1 VVESTR
7 GRTGTPA
14 GVRTSDPGWAKGLR
28 VQVAGS
34 GVVAHAGVVVPRL
47 LADRVGLTDQLRQV
61 LARAGFAPGRDR
73 GQVLV
78 DGMCAL
84 AAGATC
90 ASDVEA
96 LTRAQEIFGPGG
108 GASDTTFGRVL
119 GEFASCL
126 DGDGLPARRL
136 AKALAQVRARAWSW
150 IVAGND
156 GLLPPVRVGGAPLV
170 RPGTGDSPALAIT
183 VVRVDA
189 TVIDAAA
196 LKPGVSPHYKHGIGY
211 HPLSAWCTNIGDAL
225 AVMQRTGNAGSFTGI
240 DHVKVLEHALAQI
253 PPGHRRD
260 VLVTID
266 GAGASH
272 EVIDHLTARNTARRP
287 DASYDRRGRRIEYST
302 GWPVDARTRSGIER
316 LREQDWGPALHADGR
331 LDPGA
336 QVAELTG
343 ILRTGIGGDEL
354 EGWPADLRVIA
365 RRTPRQPGEQAE
377 LGQDAHWRY
386 GAFATNT
393 ATGQVQFL
401 DVRHRSQAHVEDK
414 MKEWKATGAEK
425 LPAIGADRAAAW
437 LHLAALTV
445 TLTAWCRHLALD
457 GPLAGAEPKALRY
470 RLWSAPARL
479 VTHAGHRILKIS
491 PTWPWAADLA
501 RAFTRVQALHP
512 A

>member
-1 VVESTR
+1 VVKATR
-7 GRTGTPA
+7 GQTRTPA
-14 GVRTSDPGWAKGLR
+14 GARTSDPGWAKGLR

-47 LADRVGLTDQLRQV
+47 LGDRVGLTGQLRGV
-61 LARAGFAPGRDR
+61 LARAGFVPGRDR

-96 LTRAQEIFGPGG
+96 LTRAQEIFGSGG

-119 GEFASCL
+119 GEFAACL

-136 AKALAQVRARAWSW
+136 ARALARVRARAWDL

-156 GLLPPVRVGGAPLV
+156 ALLPPVRIGGAALV
-170 RPGTGDSPALAIT
+170 RPTPEGRDLAIT

-196 LKPGVSPHYKHGIGY
+196 LKPGVSAHYKHGIGY

-240 DHVKVLEHALAQI
+240 DHVKVITAALAQL
-253 PPGHRRD
+253 PPAHRRD

-272 EVIDHLTARNTARRP
+272 EVIDHLTGLNTARRP
-287 DASYDRRGRRIEYST
+287 DGSYDRRGRRVEYST

-331 LDPGA
+331 PDPGA
-336 QVAELTG
+336 QVTELTA
-343 ILRTGIGGDEL
+343 ILRTGIGDDEL
-354 EGWPADLRVIA
+354 EGWPADLRVIV
-365 RRTPRQPGEQAE
+365 RRTPRDPGEQAE

-393 ATGQVQFL
+393 PTGQVQFL

-414 MKEWKATGAEK
+414 MKEWKATGAQK
-425 LPAIGADRAAAW
+425 LPAITADRAAAW

-445 TLTAWCRHLALD
+445 SLTAWCRHLALD
-457 GPLAGAEPKALRY
+457 GPLASAEPKALRY

-479 VTHAGHRILKIS
+479 VTHAGQRILKIS

>member
-1 VVESTR
+1 MAKPTR
-7 GRTGTPA
+7 GQTGTPGGAA
-14 GVRTSDPGWAKGLR
+14 GPDPGWARGLR

-47 LADRVGLTDQLRQV
+47 LADRVGLTGQLRGV
-61 LARAGFAPGRDR
+61 LARTGFVPGRDR

-126 DGDGLPARRL
+126 DGDGLPGRRL
-136 AKALAQVRARAWSW
+136 AAALARVRSRAWDL

-156 GLLPPVRVGGAPLV
+156 GLLPPVRVGGAALV
-170 RPGTGDSPALAIT
+170 RSGGEGPGVAIT

-196 LKPGVSPHYKHGIGY
+196 LKPGVSAHYKHGIGY
-211 HPLSAWCTNIGDAL
+211 HPLSAWCTNVGDAL

-240 DHVKVLEHALAQI
+240 DHVKVIDQALAQI
-253 PPGHRRD
+253 PAAYRRD

-272 EVIDHLTARNTARRP
+272 EVIDHLTALNTARRP
-287 DASYDRRGRRIEYST
+287 DGSYDRRGRRVEYST
-302 GWPVDARTRSGIER
+302 GWPVDARTRSGIDR
-316 LREQDWGPALHADGR
+316 LREQDWSPALHADGR
-331 LDPGA
+331 PDPGA
-336 QVAELTG
+336 QVAELTA

-354 EGWPADLRVIA
+354 QGWPADLRVIA
-365 RRTPRQPGEQAE
+365 RRTPRDPGEQAE
-377 LGQDAHWRY
+377 LGQDADWRY
-386 GAFATNT
+386 GAFATST
-393 ATGQVQFL
+393 PTGQVQFL
-401 DVRHRSQAHVEDK
+401 DVRHRSQAHVEDN

-457 GPLAGAEPKALRY
+457 GPLASAEPKALRY

-479 VTHAGHRILKIS
+479 VRHAGQRILKIPPS
-491 PTWPWAADLA
+491 WPWANDLA

-512 A
+512 L